1 MENREEKQNND
12 VVEGKITTFASPIVL
27 AAILDQQILDEGAV
41 PRKVDLNDERQKSGM
56 VADSLDVS
64 LNDSL
69 DSTKLQESGEVIG
82 DVVDTEELI
91 GNDINTVSPLGFPER
106 VVDYPKS
113 STPAQNENPVDE
125 KSKNAEK
132 APKPHRPQHIIERNK
147 EQVGKRASQRASYAQ
162 MHASKT
168 RNKLNKDKEKKTIGE
183 GDQNLDNTPGFNSES
198 KLEGIERNFNH
209 QILHNETMNNPSADL
224 QQQESYLLESS
235 YSNGTHDIFQNH
247 GPYYDVS
254 QNSRLCDS
262 TVQSSYFDQT
272 GTYSRGYGS
281 AKGYLRQKA
290 VPPLYYESL
299 STQSAPPGVYGY
311 ERKPLINSLHTSNFS
326 EEGYY
331 QSTVLPHNESD
342 EGYKILESSLHR
354 KFSSDPYL
362 AQSRSTSLQNI
373 ANVGRNSKASGSYS
387 NLRQP
392 FEYKPYTLKDYRN
405 LAGSKAKLLA
415 GGLGPN
421 VDTDDFK
428 EKVKALNWWSTIS
441 KLSPI
446 LCRDLA
452 FRKCLLASSF

>member
-12 VVEGKITTFASPIVL
+12 VVEDKITTFASPTVL
-27 AAILDQQILDEGAV
+27 AAILDEQILDKGAV
-41 PRKVDLNDERQKSGM
+41 PSKVDLNDERQNSGM

-69 DSTKLQESGEVIG
+69 DSTKLQESEEVIR

-91 GNDINTVSPLGFPER
+91 GKDHTVSPLGFPER

-113 STPAQNENPVDE
+113 STPARNENPVDE

-132 APKPHRPQHIIERNK
+132 APKPRRPQHIIERNK

-162 MHASKT
+162 MHAIKST
-168 RNKLNKDKEKKTIGE
+168 RNKLSKDKEKKAIVE

-198 KLEGIERNFNH
+198 KLDSVERNFNQNTNFPIDH
-209 QILHNETMNNPSADL
+209 VDQIPNGDTMSNTRADL
-224 QQQESYLLESS
+224 QQQESSLLENS

-254 QNSRLCDS
+254 QNSRLYDN
-262 TVQSSYFDQT
+262 THQSSYFDQT
-272 GTYSRGYGS
+272 GSYSRGYGS
-281 AKGYLRQKA
+281 AMGYLSQKP
-290 VPPLYYESL
+290 VSPLYHQNL
-299 STQSAPPGVYGY
+299 STQSAPPGGDGY

-331 QSTVLPHNESD
+331 QSTVLPHNES
-342 EGYKILESSLHR
+342 GKGFKIPESSLHR

-362 AQSRSTSLQNI
+362 AQSRSTSLQNL

-392 FEYKPYTLKDYRN
+392 FEYKPYTLKDYQN
-405 LAGSKAKLLA
+405 LAGSKAKPLA

-428 EKVKALNWWSTIS
+428 EKVKALNCWSTIS

-446 LCRDLA
+446 LS
-452 FRKCLLASSF
+452 RKSY

>member
-1 MENREEKQNND
+1 MENCKEKQNND
-12 VVEGKITTFASPIVL
+12 IVEGKITTFASPTVL
-27 AAILDQQILDEGAV
+27 AAILDEQILDEGAV
-41 PRKVDLNDERQKSGM
+41 PSKVDLNDKRQNSGM
-56 VADSLDVS
+56 VADSLDAS

-91 GNDINTVSPLGFPER
+91 GKGHTVSPLGFPER

-113 STPAQNENPVDE
+113 STPVQNENPVDE

-132 APKPHRPQHIIERNK
+132 APKPRRPQHIIERNK
-147 EQVGKRASQRASYAQ
+147 EQIGKRASQKASYAQ
-162 MHASKT
+162 MHAIKT
-168 RNKLNKDKEKKTIGE
+168 RNKFSKDKEKRSNVE

-198 KLEGIERNFNH
+198 KLDSVERNFNQNPNFSSDLVD
-209 QILHNETMNNPSADL
+209 QIPHGDTMSNISADL
-224 QQQESYLLESS
+224 QQNESYLLENSF
-235 YSNGTHDIFQNH
+235 SNGTHDLFQNH

-254 QNSRLCDS
+254 QNSRLYDN
-262 TVQSSYFDQT
+262 THQSSCFDQT
-272 GTYSRGYGS
+272 ETYSRGYGS
-281 AKGYLRQKA
+281 AMGYLSQKP
-290 VPPLYYESL
+290 VPPLYHQSL

-342 EGYKILESSLHR
+342 KIPESSLHR

-392 FEYKPYTLKDYRN
+392 FEYKPYTLKDYQN
-405 LAGSKAKLLA
+405 LTGSNAKPLA

-428 EKVKALNWWSTIS
+428 EKVKTLNCWSTIS
-441 KLSPI
+441 KLSSV
-446 LCRDLA
+446 LNRN
-452 FRKCLLASSF
+452 SY

>member
-12 VVEGKITTFASPIVL
+12 IVEGKITTFASPTVL
-27 AAILDQQILDEGAV
+27 AAILDEQILDEGAV
-41 PRKVDLNDERQKSGM
+41 PSKVDHNDERQNSGM

-91 GNDINTVSPLGFPER
+91 GKDHTVSPLGFPER

-132 APKPHRPQHIIERNK
+132 APKPRRPQHIIERNK

-162 MHASKT
+162 MHAIKT
-168 RNKLNKDKEKKTIGE
+168 RNKLSKDKEKKANVE

-198 KLEGIERNFNH
+198 KLDSVERNFNQNPNFPSDH
-209 QILHNETMNNPSADL
+209 VDQIPHGDTMSNSSADL
-224 QQQESYLLESS
+224 QQNESYLLENS
-235 YSNGTHDIFQNH
+235 YPNGTHDIFQNH

-254 QNSRLCDS
+254 QNSRLYDS
-262 TVQSSYFDQT
+262 THQSSYFDQT

-281 AKGYLRQKA
+281 AMGYLSQKP
-290 VPPLYYESL
+290 VPPLYHQSL

-342 EGYKILESSLHR
+342 KGFKIPESSLHR

-392 FEYKPYTLKDYRN
+392 FEYKPYTLKDYQN
-405 LAGSKAKLLA
+405 LAGSKAKPLA

-428 EKVKALNWWSTIS
+428 EKVKALNCWSTFLE
-441 KLSPI
+441 LSPI
-446 LCRDLA
+446 LSR
-452 FRKCLLASSF
+452 SSY